1 MVVAAIAALAIQ
13 LVVMNLGAM
22 IPRTILD
29 SECNKFMSRLD
40 FLRSEARLQGKRYR
54 IELDL
59 TNHLWRFVL
68 PAEERLT
75 TEQTL
80 EETMPEALG
89 WNRMEQGAQ
98 FQGIVQAGA
107 LTLAQVENGVVQRRG
122 VAGIEFDENGFSA
135 DWDVF
140 FTLEHDEEMVWT
152 VQVSGLTGQSRMLTS
167 FDGNEYRTQP
177 VGEFG
182 F

>member
-1 MVVAAIAALAIQ
+1 M
-13 LVVMNLGAM
+13 
-22 IPRTILD
+22 
-29 SECNKFMSRLD
+29 
-40 FLRSEARLQGKRYR
+40 
-54 IELDL
+54 
-59 TNHLWRFVL
+59 L

-107 LTLAQVENGVVQRRG
+107 LTLAQVDNGVVQRGG

-152 VQVSGLTGQSRMLTS
+152 VQVSGRRDLGSR
-167 FDGNEYRTQP
+167 RKRRRRQK
-177 VGEFG
+177 
-182 F
+182 

>member
-1 MVVAAIAALAIQ
+1 MVASIAALAIQ
-13 LVVMNLGAM
+13 LVVTNLGAM
-22 IPRTILD
+22 IPRTVLD
-29 SECNKFMSRLD
+29 SECNQFMSRLD

-80 EETMPEALG
+80 EETMPEALS
-89 WNRMEQGAQ
+89 WNRMEQRAQ
-98 FQGIVQAGA
+98 FKGIVQAGA
-107 LTLAQVENGVVQRRG
+107 PVVQRRG

-152 VQVSGLTGQSRMLTS
+152 VQMSGLTGQSRMMTS
-167 FDGNEYRTQP
+167 FDGVEYRTESA
-177 VGEFG
+177 GEYG